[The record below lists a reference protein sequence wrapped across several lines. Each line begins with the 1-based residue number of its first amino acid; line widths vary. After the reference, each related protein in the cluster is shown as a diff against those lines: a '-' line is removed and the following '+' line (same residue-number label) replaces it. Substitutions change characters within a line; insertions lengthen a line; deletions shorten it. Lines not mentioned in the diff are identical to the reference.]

1 MPFNPTVNSNVTLH
15 SSETMV
21 LKSIALGLSDHMIQK
36 LFEINNDELDKLRSS
51 LYTKLNVNNS
61 YAAVRVAYQKNLLKE
76 KDYCTEK
83 IRALALRTASDK
95 VNVLSGALGDSK
107 EVLWEL
113 YDVLLEFHT
122 RVESTYKANN
132 VFLTK

>member
-1 MPFNPTVNSNVTLH
+1 MPLNSTPNTDVILH
-15 SSETMV
+15 SSEIIV

-36 LFEINNDELDKLRSS
+36 LFEINNDELDKLRTS
-51 LYTKLNVNNS
+51 LHTKLNVNNS

-83 IRALALRTASDK
+83 IRALALETASNKMD
-95 VNVLSGALGDSK
+95 VLSGVLGDSK

-122 RVESTYKANN
+122 RVESTYRANN
-132 VFLTK
+132 VFITT